1 MSSMSSSKLH
11 LRLVKK
17 LPGQPPAGA
26 IVPVLTVLGALPN
39 VMTQA
44 PPAAADNFHFP
55 ARSTGG
61 GTGGG
66 GGGDGS
72 AAAAVGGG
80 AAVVTSGPP
89 KREVLV
95 QAASAASTSKSA
107 APLTARHGM
116 RAGPFIAWSE

>member
-1 MSSMSSSKLH
+1 MSSMLPSKLH

-44 PPAAADNFHFP
+44 LPAAADNFHFP

-61 GTGGG
+61 GAGGEG
-66 GGGDGS
+66 DDGS
-72 AAAAVGGG
+72 AGAGGAAAV
-80 AAVVTSGPP
+80 TSGSPP
-89 KREVLV
+89 KRAVLV
-95 QAASAASTSKSA
+95 QAASAASTIKSA
-107 APLTARHGM
+107 APLT
-116 RAGPFIAWSE
+116 